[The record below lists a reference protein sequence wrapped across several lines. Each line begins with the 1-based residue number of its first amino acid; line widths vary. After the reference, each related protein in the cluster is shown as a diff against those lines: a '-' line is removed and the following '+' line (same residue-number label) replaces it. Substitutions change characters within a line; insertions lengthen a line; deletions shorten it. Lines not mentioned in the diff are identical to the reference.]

1 MKTFQHELAETL
13 IKRHDNLSDLVVLF
27 PSLRARTFFN
37 HAISALVDKPVW
49 QPSWTTIDE
58 LMEQGS
64 GLKRGERIRLIA
76 ELH

>member
-37 HAISALVDKPVW
+37 HAMLFWNGAFY
-49 QPSWTTIDE
+49 IDRH
-58 LMEQGS
+58 LFTNDS
-64 GLKRGERIRLIA
+64 GVK
-76 ELH
+76 